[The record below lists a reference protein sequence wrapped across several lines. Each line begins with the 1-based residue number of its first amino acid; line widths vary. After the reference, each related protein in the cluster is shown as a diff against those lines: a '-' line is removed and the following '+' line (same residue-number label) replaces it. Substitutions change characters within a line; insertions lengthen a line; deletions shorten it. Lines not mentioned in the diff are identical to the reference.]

1 MAKLWD
7 EGFKELPTNRKGIA
21 LFSPVDKVVTDL
33 GLLRYPRFRDSVQTQ
48 GCGRKRP
55 CNKNNE
61 TMVYWL
67 CDVRC
72 KRRTFSRSPLVQSD
86 NDYI

>member
-21 LFSPVDKVVTDL
+21 LFSPVDKAVTEL

-48 GCGRKRP
+48 RCSRVLWLLLCCLADSVVDDGR
-55 CNKNNE
+55 
-61 TMVYWL
+61 
-67 CDVRC
+67 
-72 KRRTFSRSPLVQSD
+72 
-86 NDYI
+86 